1 MRWPW
6 SSSDDDD
13 QEWRKRPISKWN
25 ENINAIDWQHYT
37 EPRQLIPT
45 VLLTATTLF
54 FVRVY
59 KSYLRRIPSV
69 EHIKPAFFRQRS
81 LFGAVT
87 RVGDADNFHL
97 FHTPGGKLAGWGWLP
112 GRRVPTK
119 RDELAAKTIH
129 IRIAG
134 IDAPEL
140 AHFGRPAQPYSQ
152 EAYDWL
158 KNYILNR
165 KVRAYI
171 YRRDQ
176 YDRVVASV
184 YVRHRLFRKDVGL
197 EMLKTGLATVY
208 EARTGSEFGDLEQK
222 YRDAEAQAKKNKV
235 GMWAQPSRL
244 GRFFEKSKQEL
255 ESPREYKNRMKAEEK
270 QAQPKEAKE
279 KRQGRK

>member
-1 MRWPW
+1 MEVAGTRCPGRWESARLRSLWQLLISPPPSAKRGLSCPARAPFCLSTPTSTSHRATMRWPW

-119 RDELAAKTIH
+119 RDELAAKTVRSASRSF
-129 IRIAG
+129 IRDRCLNKSDQIGRYISASPESTPQSSPTLV
-134 IDAPEL
+134 APL
-140 AHFGRPAQPYSQ
+140 SPT
-152 EAYDWL
+152 L
-158 KNYILNR
+158 K
-165 KVRAYI
+165 KPT
-171 YRRDQ
+171 
-176 YDRVVASV
+176 
-184 YVRHRLFRKDVGL
+184 
-197 EMLKTGLATVY
+197 TG
-208 EARTGSEFGDLEQK
+208 
-222 YRDAEAQAKKNKV
+222 
-235 GMWAQPSRL
+235 
-244 GRFFEKSKQEL
+244 
-255 ESPREYKNRMKAEEK
+255 
-270 QAQPKEAKE
+270 
-279 KRQGRK
+279 